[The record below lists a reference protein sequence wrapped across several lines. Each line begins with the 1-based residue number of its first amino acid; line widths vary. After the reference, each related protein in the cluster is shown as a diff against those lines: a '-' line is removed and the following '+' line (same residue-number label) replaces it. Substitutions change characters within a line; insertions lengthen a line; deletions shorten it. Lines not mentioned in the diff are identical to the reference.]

1 MKSII
6 ESIREYFLDCPYLE
20 DDVRLSVDFLGDQPL
35 EYGIYTEPISPT
47 IKKYVDGDELKQFG
61 FIFTTR
67 NHMSGDLVTQLENSA
82 FFDNLIEW
90 IQEMNNK
97 KEFPELEGDKY
108 PTKLEIITNGYL
120 SSADVGSSQYQIQ
133 MRLVYMEVNLSL
145 IHI

>member
-6 ESIREYFLDCPYLE
+6 ESVREYFLKCPYLE

-35 EYGIYTEPISPT
+35 EYGIYTEPINPT

-67 NHMSGDLVTQLENSA
+67 SHMSGDLVTQLENSA

-90 IQEMNNK
+90 IQEMNYK

-133 MRLVYMEVNLSL
+133 MRLVYMEVNNV
-145 IHI
+145 

>member
-6 ESIREYFLDCPYLE
+6 ESVREYFLKCPYLE

-35 EYGIYTEPISPT
+35 EYGIYTEPINPT
-47 IKKYVDGDELKQFG
+47 IKKYVDGDELKQFA

-67 NHMSGDLVTQLENSA
+67 SHMSGDLVTQLENSA

-120 SSADVGSSQYQIQ
+120 SSTDIGSSQYQIQ
-133 MRLVYMEVNLSL
+133 MRLVYMEVNNV
-145 IHI
+145 

>member
-6 ESIREYFLDCPYLE
+6 ESIREYFLKCPYLE
-20 DDVRLSVDFLGDQPL
+20 DDVRLNIDFLGDQPL

-67 NHMSGDLVTQLENSA
+67 SHMSGDLVTQLENSA

-90 IQEMNNK
+90 IQEMNYK
-97 KEFPELEGDKY
+97 KEFPDLEGERY

-133 MRLVYMEVNLSL
+133 MRLVYMEVNNGWS
-145 IHI
+145 

>member
-6 ESIREYFLDCPYLE
+6 ESVREYFLKCPYLE

-67 NHMSGDLVTQLENSA
+67 SHMSGDLVTQLENSA
-82 FFDNLIEW
+82 FFDNLIDW
-90 IQEMNNK
+90 IQEMNYK
-97 KEFPELEGDKY
+97 KEFPELDGDKY

-133 MRLVYMEVNLSL
+133 MRLVYMEVNNV
-145 IHI
+145 

>member
-6 ESIREYFLDCPYLE
+6 ESVREYFLKCPYLE

-35 EYGIYTEPISPT
+35 EYGIYTEPINPT

-67 NHMSGDLVTQLENSA
+67 SHMSGDLVTQLENSA

-90 IQEMNNK
+90 IQQMNYK

-133 MRLVYMEVNLSL
+133 MRLVYMEVNNV
-145 IHI
+145 

>member
-6 ESIREYFLDCPYLE
+6 ESVREYFLKCPYLE

-67 NHMSGDLVTQLENSA
+67 SHMSGDLVTQLENSA

-90 IQEMNNK
+90 IYEMNYK
-97 KEFPELEGDKY
+97 KEFPELEGNKY

-120 SSADVGSSQYQIQ
+120 SSADIGSSQYQIQ
-133 MRLVYMEVNLSL
+133 MRLVYMEVN
-145 IHI
+145 

>member
-6 ESIREYFLDCPYLE
+6 ESIREYFLKCPYLE

-35 EYGIYTEPISPT
+35 EYGIYTEPINPT

-67 NHMSGDLVTQLENSA
+67 SHMSGDLVTQLENSA

-90 IQEMNNK
+90 ICEMNYK
-97 KEFPELEGDKY
+97 KIYPELEGDRF

-133 MRLVYMEVNLSL
+133 MRLVYMEVNNV
-145 IHI
+145 

>member
-6 ESIREYFLDCPYLE
+6 ESVREYFLKCPYLE
-20 DDVRLSVDFLGDQPL
+20 DDVRLGVDFLGDQPL

-67 NHMSGDLVTQLENSA
+67 SHMSGDLVTQLENSA

-90 IQEMNNK
+90 IQEMNYK

-133 MRLVYMEVNLSL
+133 MRLVYMEVNNG
-145 IHI
+145 

>member
-6 ESIREYFLDCPYLE
+6 ESIREYFLKCPYLE

-67 NHMSGDLVTQLENSA
+67 SHMSGDLVTQLENSA
-82 FFDNLIEW
+82 LFDNLIEW
-90 IQEMNNK
+90 IQEMNYK

-133 MRLVYMEVNLSL
+133 MRLVYMEVNNG
-145 IHI
+145 

>member
-6 ESIREYFLDCPYLE
+6 ESVREYFLKCPYLE
-20 DDVRLSVDFLGDQPL
+20 DDVRLSIDFLGDQPL

-67 NHMSGDLVTQLENSA
+67 SHMSGDLVTQLENSA
-82 FFDNLIEW
+82 FFDNLIDW
-90 IQEMNNK
+90 IQEMNYK
-97 KEFPELEGDKY
+97 KEFPDLEGDKY

-133 MRLVYMEVNLSL
+133 MRLVYMEVNNGKN
-145 IHI
+145 

>member
-6 ESIREYFLDCPYLE
+6 ESVREYFLKCPYLE

-35 EYGIYTEPISPT
+35 EYGIYTEPINPT

-67 NHMSGDLVTQLENSA
+67 SHMSGDLVTQLENSA

-133 MRLVYMEVNLSL
+133 MRLVYMEVNNV
-145 IHI
+145 

>member
-35 EYGIYTEPISPT
+35 EYGIYSEPISPT

-67 NHMSGDLVTQLENSA
+67 SHMSGDLVTQLENSA

-90 IQEMNNK
+90 IQEQNY
-97 KEFPELEGDKY
+97 KEIYPDLEGERY
-108 PTKLEIITNGYL
+108 PIKLEIVTNGYL
-120 SSADVGSSQYQIQ
+120 SSAETGSSQYQIQ
-133 MRLVYMEVNLSL
+133 MRLVYMEVNNG
-145 IHI
+145 

>member
-1 MKSII
+1 MKAII
-6 ESIREYFLDCPYLE
+6 ESIRDYFLKCPYLE

-67 NHMSGDLVTQLENSA
+67 SHMSGDLVTQLENSA

-90 IQEMNNK
+90 IYEMNYK
-97 KEFPELEGDKY
+97 KEFPELEGNKY

-120 SSADVGSSQYQIQ
+120 SSADIGSSQYQIQ
-133 MRLVYMEVNLSL
+133 MRLVYMEVN
-145 IHI
+145 

>member
-35 EYGIYTEPISPT
+35 EYGIYSEPISPT

-67 NHMSGDLVTQLENSA
+67 NYMSGDLVTQLENSA
-82 FFDNLIEW
+82 FFDDLIEW
-90 IQEMNNK
+90 IQEQNH
-97 KEFPELEGDKY
+97 KEIYPDLEGERY
-108 PTKLEIITNGYL
+108 PTKLEIVTNGYL
-120 SSADVGSSQYQIQ
+120 SSAETGSSQYQIQ
-133 MRLVYMEVNLSL
+133 MRLVYMEVNNG
-145 IHI
+145 

>member
-6 ESIREYFLDCPYLE
+6 ESVREYFLKCPYLE

-35 EYGIYTEPISPT
+35 EYGIYTEPINPT

-67 NHMSGDLVTQLENSA
+67 SHMSGDLVTQLENSA

-90 IQEMNNK
+90 IQEMNYK
-97 KEFPELEGDKY
+97 KEFPKLEGDKY

-133 MRLVYMEVNLSL
+133 MRLVYMEVNNG
-145 IHI
+145 

>member
-6 ESIREYFLDCPYLE
+6 ESVREYFLKCPYLE

-35 EYGIYTEPISPT
+35 EYGIYTEPINPT

-67 NHMSGDLVTQLENSA
+67 SHMSGDLVTQLENSA

-120 SSADVGSSQYQIQ
+120 SSADIGSSQYQIQ
-133 MRLVYMEVNLSL
+133 MRLVYMEVNNG
-145 IHI
+145 

>member
-6 ESIREYFLDCPYLE
+6 ESVREYFLKCPYLE

-35 EYGIYTEPISPT
+35 EYGIYTEPINPT

-67 NHMSGDLVTQLENSA
+67 SHMSGDLVTQLENSA

-90 IQEMNNK
+90 ICEMNYK

-133 MRLVYMEVNLSL
+133 MRLVYMEVNNV
-145 IHI
+145 

>member
-6 ESIREYFLDCPYLE
+6 ESIREYFLKCPYLE

-67 NHMSGDLVTQLENSA
+67 SHMSGDLVTQLENSA

-97 KEFPELEGDKY
+97 KEFPDLEGDKY

-133 MRLVYMEVNLSL
+133 MRLVYMEVNNGKN
-145 IHI
+145 

>member
-6 ESIREYFLDCPYLE
+6 ESVREYFLKCPYLE

-35 EYGIYTEPISPT
+35 EYGIYTEPINPT
-47 IKKYVDGDELKQFG
+47 IKKYVDGDELKQFA

-67 NHMSGDLVTQLENSA
+67 SHMSGDLVTQLENSA

-90 IQEMNNK
+90 IQRMNYK
-97 KEFPELEGDKY
+97 KEFPELEGEKY

-133 MRLVYMEVNLSL
+133 MRLVYMEVNNV
-145 IHI
+145 

>member
-6 ESIREYFLDCPYLE
+6 ESVREYFLKCPYLE

-35 EYGIYTEPISPT
+35 EYGIYTEPINPT

-67 NHMSGDLVTQLENSA
+67 SHMSGDLVTQLENSA

-90 IQEMNNK
+90 ICEMNYK

-133 MRLVYMEVNLSL
+133 MRLVYMEVNNG
-145 IHI
+145 

>member
-20 DDVRLSVDFLGDQPL
+20 DDVRLNIDFLGDQPL

-67 NHMSGDLVTQLENSA
+67 SHMSGDLVTQLENSA
-82 FFDNLIEW
+82 FFDDLIEW
-90 IQEMNNK
+90 IYEMNYK
-97 KEFPELEGDKY
+97 KEFPELEGERF

-133 MRLVYMEVNLSL
+133 MRLVYMEVNNG
-145 IHI
+145 

>member
-6 ESIREYFLDCPYLE
+6 ESVREYFLKCPYLE
-20 DDVRLSVDFLGDQPL
+20 DDVRLNIDFLGDQPL

-67 NHMSGDLVTQLENSA
+67 SHMSGDLVTQLENSA
-82 FFDNLIEW
+82 LFDNLIEW
-90 IQEMNNK
+90 IQEMNYK

-133 MRLVYMEVNLSL
+133 MRLVYMEVNNG
-145 IHI
+145 

>member
-6 ESIREYFLDCPYLE
+6 ESVREYFLKCPYLE

-67 NHMSGDLVTQLENSA
+67 SHMSGDLVTQLENSA

-90 IQEMNNK
+90 IQEMNYK

-133 MRLVYMEVNLSL
+133 MRLVYMEVNNG
-145 IHI
+145 

>member
-6 ESIREYFLDCPYLE
+6 ESIREYFLKCPYLE

-67 NHMSGDLVTQLENSA
+67 SHMSGDLVTQLENSA
-82 FFDNLIEW
+82 LFDNLIEW
-90 IQEMNNK
+90 IQEMNYK

-133 MRLVYMEVNLSL
+133 MRLVYMEVNNGWS
-145 IHI
+145 

>member
-6 ESIREYFLDCPYLE
+6 ESVREYFLKCPYLE
-20 DDVRLSVDFLGDQPL
+20 DDVRLSVDFLGNQPL
-35 EYGIYTEPISPT
+35 EYGIYTEPINPT
-47 IKKYVDGDELKQFG
+47 IKKYVDGDELKQFA

-67 NHMSGDLVTQLENSA
+67 SHMSGDLVTQLENSA
-82 FFDNLIEW
+82 FFDNLIDW
-90 IQEMNNK
+90 ICEMNYK

-133 MRLVYMEVNLSL
+133 MRLVYMEVNNV
-145 IHI
+145 

>member
-6 ESIREYFLDCPYLE
+6 ESIREYFLKCPYLE

-67 NHMSGDLVTQLENSA
+67 SHMSGDLVTQLENSA

-90 IQEMNNK
+90 IQEMNYK
-97 KEFPELEGDKY
+97 KEFPDLEGDKY

-133 MRLVYMEVNLSL
+133 MRLVYMEVNNG
-145 IHI
+145 